1 MLAKARCE
9 ALIAREDLVRFCSR
23 LIQAPS
29 MSGEEEEV
37 AGIIREEMDA
47 LGFDRTWIDDAGN
60 VAGILKGSGS
70 GPLIVL
76 EGHMDTVPPGRLDEW
91 RVDPFSGA
99 VVDEWIYGRGA
110 VDMKG
115 AIASMIYSASTLGE
129 LNSDVYFVFVVHE
142 EDQEG
147 FGIRHF
153 VQRERLRPDLVI
165 IGEATKLDV
174 AVGHRGRVE
183 VRLRAEGRTAHSSMP
198 QLGESALEKMIGAL
212 LRLRTLSKELPE
224 HAVLGRSTVAAVAIS
239 CSPGQIPVI
248 PDVCEA
254 LLDYRLVPGEGL
266 EEVLDRLSSLVAG
279 LHAEVVKRTLR
290 CYTGLEEEVVAY
302 FPAWY
307 QPSGLAREL
316 AHMLNVDLVVWRFGT
331 DGSYTA
337 GEAGFATIGYGP
349 GDEALAHRPNERVRI
364 RDLEL
369 AAAGYSKI
377 VLWAERALT
386 RGKT

>member
-1 MLAKARCE
+1 M
-9 ALIAREDLVRFCSR
+9 VRFCSR

-37 AGIIREEMDA
+37 AGIIREEMNA

-99 VVDEWIYGRGA
+99 VVDGWIYGRGA

-115 AIASMIYSASTLGE
+115 AIASMTYSASTLGE

-153 VQRERLRPDLVI
+153 VQREGLRPDLVV
-165 IGEATKLDV
+165 IGEATKLNV

-198 QLGESALEKMIGAL
+198 QLGESALEKMIDAL
-212 LRLRTLSKELPE
+212 VRLRTLSKEFPE
-224 HAVLGRSTVAAVAIS
+224 HPVLGRSTVAAVAIS

-254 LLDYRLVPGEGL
+254 LLDYRLVPGETL
-266 EEVLDRLSSLVAG
+266 EEVLGRLSSLVAG
-279 LHAEVVKRTLR
+279 LHAEVAKRTLR
-290 CYTGLEEEVVAY
+290 CYTGLEAEVTAY

-307 QPSGLAREL
+307 QPSTLAQELART
-316 AHMLNVDLVVWRFGT
+316 LNADVTVWKFGT

-337 GEAGFATIGYGP
+337 GEAGFATVGYGP
-349 GDEALAHRPNERVRI
+349 GDEALAHRPNERVSI

-369 AAAGYSKI
+369 AVAGYSKI
-377 VLWAERALT
+377 VLWAERVLT
-386 RGKT
+386 RGGT